1 MHYQYRFNE
10 FFDALS
16 GVLDLVHGA
25 CQRAHP
31 FLGIVVSSLLELNP
45 GSCFVLDLLDH
56 LAVLANYNTDSR
68 SRHCHL
74 KQGRTSEPLTL
85 SPLEFPK
92 IVFR

>member
-1 MHYQYRFNE
+1 VHYQYRFNE

-16 GVLDLVHGA
+16 GVLDLVNGA

-31 FLGIVVSSLLELNP
+31 FLGIVVSSLLELYP

-74 KQGRTSEPLTL
+74 KQG
-85 SPLEFPK
+85 
-92 IVFR
+92 